1 MTIFFKVVLFVSRN
15 VWWARK
21 DIVMKF
27 IGIGM
32 IWIGFG
38 LAVAGVAFGTGDGDA
53 VLGVGVVGVIC
64 AMFATIALARNN

>member
-1 MTIFFKVVLFVSRN
+1 
-15 VWWARK
+15 
-21 DIVMKF
+21 MKF